1 MFRHYFRIAIRN
13 LSKQRGLTFIN
24 VAGLSLALACFI
36 LILLYAVSELN
47 FDKFNTRSSRIFR
60 VTTRFTRDDGQ
71 DMGNAGLNVA
81 LAPALK
87 KAFPDVEDAVRISE
101 ENKAYM
107 KGNNGV
113 TQVKMQY
120 ADPGFFEVFSF
131 PLLMG
136 NPRQALVD
144 PYSVVITR
152 SKAKQLFGTE
162 DAVGKTLPIK
172 TDSAFHPFKVSAV
185 AGDMPLN
192 SSVSFD
198 VLGSYQY
205 LEITDSDRVR
215 SSANWNLTYG
225 DQTYVLLRPGSRLPQ
240 QSEVLARFRRQHY
253 PEEGKAFRKAKKVTA
268 RYVLQPLLAVH
279 ADTTVAGPANTI
291 DAKNVW
297 ILLGIATGILLIA
310 SINFTTL
317 AIARSAGRAREVG
330 VRKVFGGVRRQLI
343 GQFLTESV
351 LLSAFSAVIGCGL
364 TVVLL
369 PWFGRLAGQPLDF
382 PLTLFP
388 HGAPLSLLQLA
399 GIVVALVGIVGLLA
413 GFYPALVLSAF
424 NTIEVLK
431 AKIRLG
437 GSNWFT
443 RGLVTFQFVLSIGLI
458 IATVVM
464 IRQVT
469 YMRSKDLGLIKDNTV
484 MIRTDDIDV
493 GVAYPVFRQEL
504 AGNRDV
510 MGITAS
516 AMGLGEG
523 QGFMNR
529 AYDFNGKRQGVFEYP
544 VDEHFLPVMGM
555 RLLAGRNFD
564 RAITS
569 DTVEN
574 VIVNETLARE
584 NLGLAPRQAL
594 GQQLTTVVRPGQI
607 PQHKS
612 IIGVVRDFNFER
624 LNKKIRPQL
633 FLMPANFTPSVLYIH
648 LRGGDPGP
656 ALAKMAAVW
665 RRMSPEIPFNY
676 RFLDE
681 QLDRFYKSEARWGN
695 IIACAGG
702 ISIFLASIGLFGLA
716 ALSAANRLKEIGI
729 RRVLGAST
737 TTLIGSLTGG
747 FLRLVALASV
757 IATPI
762 AWVIMK
768 RWLQDFAYR
777 IDISAWIFAFTA
789 MSAILIAFLTIGIQ
803 AWRAARTNPVENL
816 RVE

>member
-13 LSKQRGLTFIN
+13 LAKQKILTCIN
-24 VAGLSLALACFI
+24 VGGLSLGLACFI
-36 LILLYAVSELN
+36 LILIYAVSEFN
-47 FDKFNTRSSRIFR
+47 FDKFNAKAARIYR

-71 DMGNAGLNVA
+71 DLGDAGLNVA
-81 LAPALK
+81 LAPAIK
-87 KAFPDVEDAVRISE
+87 KAFPDVEEAVRLSMD
-101 ENKAYM
+101 NNDFM

-113 TQVKMQY
+113 TLVNIQY

-131 PLLMG
+131 PFLAG
-136 NPRQALVD
+136 HPREALAD

-185 AGDMPLN
+185 AEDMPLN

-198 VLGSYQY
+198 VIGSYRY

-215 SSANWNLTYG
+215 SSANWNFSYG
-225 DQTYVLLRPGSRLPQ
+225 DQTFVLLRPGSRLPQ
-240 QSEVLARFRRQHY
+240 QSEALARFRRQHY
-253 PEEGKAFRKAKKVTA
+253 PNEAEAFRKAKKIRG

-279 ADTTVAGPANTI
+279 TDTSISVMATTI
-291 DAKNVW
+291 DPKNIW

-330 VRKVFGGVRRQLI
+330 VRKVFGGVRRQLM

-351 LLSAFSAVIGCGL
+351 LLSGFSAIIGCGL
-364 TVVLL
+364 AMLLL
-369 PWFGRLAGQPLDF
+369 PWFGRLAGAQLAF
-382 PLTLFP
+382 PWTLFP
-388 HGAPLSLLQLA
+388 HGSGLSLPQLA
-399 GIVVALVGIVGLLA
+399 GMVIALVGVVGLLA
-413 GFYPALVLSAF
+413 GLYPALVLSAF
-424 NTIEVLK
+424 NAIEVLK
-431 AKIRLG
+431 TKIRLG

-443 RGLVTFQFVLSIGLI
+443 RSLVTFQFVLSIGLI
-458 IATVVM
+458 IATMVM
-464 IRQVT
+464 IRQVN
-469 YMRSKDLGLIKDNTV
+469 YMRSKDLGLIKENTV
-484 MIRTDDIDV
+484 MIHTGNIDV
-493 GVAYPVFRQEL
+493 AAAYPAFRQEL

-510 MGITAS
+510 MGVAAS
-516 AMGLGEG
+516 AMGLGED

-529 AYDFNGKRQGVFEYP
+529 SYDFSGKRQGVFEYP
-544 VDEHFLPVMGM
+544 VDEHFIPVMGM
-555 RLLAGRNFD
+555 RLVAGRNFD

-569 DTVEN
+569 DTVDN
-574 VIVNETLARE
+574 VIVNETLVR
-584 NLGLAPRQAL
+584 NQLGLAPQQAI
-594 GQQLTTVVRPGQI
+594 GQQLTTSVRPGQV
-607 PQHKS
+607 PAHKN

-633 FLMPANFTPSVLYIH
+633 FLMPANFTPYVLFIH

-656 ALAKMAAVW
+656 TLAKMSAVW
-665 RRMSPEIPFNY
+665 RRLSPDIPFDYN
-676 RFLDE
+676 FLDE

-702 ISIFLASIGLFGLA
+702 ISIFLACMGLFGLA

-729 RRVLGAST
+729 RRILGAST
-737 TTLIGSLTGG
+737 ATLVGLLTGG
-747 FLRLVALASV
+747 FLRLVLLASV
-757 IATPI
+757 IAAPI
-762 AWVIMK
+762 SWLVMN
-768 RWLQDFAYR
+768 RWLRDFAYR
-777 IDISAWIFAFTA
+777 IDISLWIFAVTA
-789 MSAILIAFLTIGIQ
+789 LAAVVIAFLTIGIQ
-803 AWRAARTNPVENL
+803 AWRAARTNPAENL

>member
-1 MFRHYFRIAIRN
+1 MLRHYFRIAIRN
-13 LSKQRGLTFIN
+13 LSKQKSLTFIN
-24 VAGLSLALACFI
+24 VAGLSLGLACFI

-47 FDKFNTRSSRIFR
+47 FDKFNAKAPRIYR

-71 DMGNAGLNVA
+71 DLANAELNVA

-87 KAFPDVEDAVRISE
+87 KAFPEVEEAVRLSV
-101 ENKAYM
+101 ENKEFM

-113 TQVKMQY
+113 TQVKIQY

-131 PLLMG
+131 PFLAG
-136 NPRQALVD
+136 RPGQALVD

-152 SKAKQLFGTE
+152 SIAKQLFGTR

-185 AGDMPLN
+185 VEDMPLN

-205 LEITDSDRVR
+205 LEISDSDRVR
-215 SSANWNLTYG
+215 SSARWNFSYG
-225 DQTYVLLRPGSRLPQ
+225 DQTFVLLRPGSRLPQ
-240 QSEVLARFRRQHY
+240 QKEALARFRREHFP
-253 PEEGKAFRKAKKVTA
+253 PEAQAYLKGKKIRA
-268 RYVLQPLLAVH
+268 RYVLQPLLAMH
-279 ADTTVAGPANTI
+279 TDMSVAGPANTI
-291 DAKNVW
+291 DPKNIW

-351 LLSAFSAVIGCGL
+351 LLSGFSAIVGCGL
-364 TVVLL
+364 TMVLL
-369 PWFGRLAGQPLDF
+369 PGFGRLAGAQLAF
-382 PLTLFP
+382 PWTLLP
-388 HGAPLSLLQLA
+388 HGSGMSLPQLA
-399 GIVVALVGIVGLLA
+399 GMVMALAGIVGLLA

-443 RGLVTFQFVLSIGLI
+443 RSLVTFQFVLSIGLI

-464 IRQVT
+464 MRQVN
-469 YMRSKDLGLIKDNTV
+469 YMRSKDLGLIKENTV
-484 MIRTDDIDV
+484 MIGTDAI
-493 GVAYPVFRQEL
+493 GAAVAYPVFRQEL
-504 AGNRDV
+504 AGNPEV
-510 MGITAS
+510 IGIAAS
-516 AMGLGEG
+516 AVGFGEG

-529 AYDFNGKRQGVFEYP
+529 SYDFSGKRQGVFEYP
-544 VDEHFLPVMGM
+544 VDEHFLPVMGL

-564 RAITS
+564 RTITS
-569 DTVEN
+569 DTVNN

-584 NLGLAPRQAL
+584 HLGGTPQQAI
-594 GQQLTTVVRPGQI
+594 GQQLTTAVPPGQL
-607 PQHKS
+607 PAHKT

-624 LNKKIRPQL
+624 LNKKIQPQL
-633 FLMPANFTPSVLYIH
+633 FLMPANFTPYVLYIH

-656 ALAKMAAVW
+656 ALAKMASVW
-665 RRMSPEIPFNY
+665 RRLSPDIPFNY
-676 RFLDE
+676 NFLDE

-702 ISIFLASIGLFGLA
+702 ISIFLACMGLFGLA

-737 TTLIGSLTGG
+737 ATLIGLLTGG
-747 FLRLVALASV
+747 FLRLVAIAAV
-757 IATPI
+757 IAAPI
-762 AWVIMK
+762 AAVIMD
-768 RWLQDFAYR
+768 RWLRDFAYR
-777 IDISAWIFAFTA
+777 INISFWVFALTA
-789 MSAILIAFLTIGIQ
+789 LAAALIAFVTIGIQ

-816 RVE
+816 RAE